1 MHLSVA
7 VSKVNKWASR
17 ESGDTLEMIE
27 RPHGGVS
34 FVLADGQS
42 SGVAAKAISIRVVRK
57 VISELSDG
65 VRDGAAARAAND
77 MLFALRRGKVSA
89 TLTILSV
96 ELDSRSLIIT
106 RCGNS
111 PVYVRPPGGDVEL
124 VESDA
129 ESLGFYRHTRPS
141 VDHLYLEP
149 GLLAVACTDGITHA
163 GSRGQSVFDVARVIE
178 TIWQEQPS
186 AQAIADRLLEEAL
199 LLDNGRPSDDT
210 SVVVL
215 HVQSGVE
222 TGPRRMTVDIPI
234 ADH

>member
-42 SGVAAKAISIRVVRK
+42 SGIAAKAISIRVVRK

-89 TLTILSV
+89 TLSILSV
-96 ELDSRSLIIT
+96 ELDSQSLIIT

-111 PVYVRPPGGDVEL
+111 PVYIRPPSGEVEL
-124 VESDA
+124 LDTDA
-129 ESLGFYRHTRPS
+129 PSLGFYRHTRPS

-149 GLLAVACTDGITHA
+149 GLLAIACTDGITHA
-163 GSRGQSVFDVARVIE
+163 GGRGQSVFDVAEVVENLWQIE
-178 TIWQEQPS
+178 PS
-186 AQAIADRLLEEAL
+186 ASYIADGLLEEAL
-199 LLDNGRPSDDT
+199 TLDDGRPTDDT

-215 HVQSGVE
+215 HVQSGPAS
-222 TGPRRMTVDIPI
+222 GPRRMTVDIPV